1 MNRLSFALLALGALA
16 VAASAGWWWLTYSDV
31 IHYNYISTSEASTCL
46 IGDSEI
52 CRLART
58 LCRGAHPVALIA
70 YRAAAFWLA
79 MAALSASLV
88 TFEGKTASAAED
100 QRN

>member
-1 MNRLSFALLALGALA
+1 MNRLSLALLALGTLA
-16 VAASAGWWWLTYSDV
+16 VAVSAGWWWLTYSTV
-31 IHYNYISTSEASTCL
+31 IQYNYISASEASTCL

-58 LCRGAHPVALIA
+58 LCGGAHPVALIA
-70 YRAAAFWLA
+70 YRAAAFWVAL
-79 MAALSASLV
+79 AALSASLM
-88 TFEGKTASAAED
+88 TLGRDAASVD